1 MPPTTSPD
9 MHMKVHVKNMRSV
22 VSHPLDELTGD
33 EVRISYPPCSR
44 ERRLLTLPTLTHVAD
59 SVWGGA
65 DGSQI
70 SDISLAVRKYG
81 VAKGIK
87 AFKFITAGLVPPAK
101 EKVLAYLGIGIS
113 PGQAPSN
120 PPGQLG
126 RHGEIDVG
134 FLFDPYSSTYL
145 RDLSVSIS
153 LSTWSRGTWA

>member
-1 MPPTTSPD
+1 
-9 MHMKVHVKNMRSV
+9 MRSV

-134 FLFDPYSSTYL
+134 FLFDPIHLLIYAISPFQL
-145 RDLSVSIS
+145 VCRLGHGVRGLDRSVIRPSV
-153 LSTWSRGTWA
+153 